1 MEWFTAEKGFNQE
14 QADFTN
20 HVGELLQNP
29 EYRHVDRAIIGHCI
43 SCLSVLHRSGEELNE
58 LAKRSNELFSTIIDE
73 QDNLDK
79 HS

>member
-29 EYRHVDRAIIGHCI
+29 EYRHVDRDIIGHCI
-43 SCLSVLHRSGEELNE
+43 SCLSVLHRSGEDLNE

-73 QDNLDK
+73 QDNLEN
-79 HS
+79 S